1 MNWIKENKFL
11 AGLSGGTLLGVISL
25 LLFGF
30 QGASKYQT
38 AQENFG
44 TAVTEATE
52 FEAIPLYPKAENRDG
67 KLKALEDY
75 RKSLDSIQT
84 AFEPFRP
91 KEIKDVSPQQFT
103 DRLLAAKTEVSKA
116 FEDAGTVTPEA
127 FFLGFERYRTSLAAG
142 TTTGVLDYQLAAV
155 KNLLLALAKSGPSEL
170 KNIYRQSLPEEDN
183 QAYTPADTAVTRP
196 YSIEITFLGTEKSVR
211 EFVSS
216 MSKVENGYFV
226 IRSLRIS
233 NEKKDAPKISDA
245 KFETVPIPASAASGD
260 GGFVLPGEEA
270 PAAGTAPKPVA
281 DSSQILSQVL
291 GNEKILVFLR
301 LDLLQFLPAKKLP

>member
-30 QGASKYQT
+30 QGANKYQA

-44 TAVTEATE
+44 TALTEATE
-52 FEAIPLYPKAENRDG
+52 FEAISLYPKAENRDG

-142 TTTGVLDYQLAAV
+142 STTGVLDYQLAAV

-183 QAYTPADTAVTRP
+183 QPYTPAEAAVTRP
-196 YSIEITFLGTEKSVR
+196 YPLEITFLGTEKSVR

-245 KFETVPIPASAASGD
+245 KFETVQTPISAASGD

-270 PAAGTAPKPVA
+270 AAAGTTPKPAA

-291 GNEKILVFLR
+291 GSEKILVFLR